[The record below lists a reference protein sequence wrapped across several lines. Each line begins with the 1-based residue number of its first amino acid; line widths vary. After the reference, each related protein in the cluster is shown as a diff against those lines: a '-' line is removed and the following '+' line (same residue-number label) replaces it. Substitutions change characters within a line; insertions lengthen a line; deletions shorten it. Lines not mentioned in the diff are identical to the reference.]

1 MYRLYVSKNE
11 MKSIG
16 FKYDY
21 ILKDYVY
28 EFPVY
33 KYNKKPIITCKLGVD
48 LETYEVWYGVYSQGN
63 MYAAYYDREF
73 STRNNVVKEV
83 EKNIKKEFK
92 RLGVTEEREWWYG
105 KLFNEIQ
112 RNI

>member
-1 MYRLYVSKNE
+1 MYRLYISKHE

-33 KYNKKPIITCKLGVD
+33 KYGRKPVITCKLGINPD
-48 LETYEVWYGVYSQGN
+48 TYEVWFGVYDLKGN
-63 MYAAYYDREF
+63 SYAAYYNREF
-73 STRNNVVKEV
+73 HKNNLVVEIV
-83 EKNIKKEFK
+83 ENNIKKELK
-92 RLGVTEEREWWYG
+92 KLGVVQEREW
-105 KLFNEIQ
+105 
-112 RNI
+112 

>member
-1 MYRLYVSKNE
+1 MYRLYISKHE

-33 KYNKKPIITCKLGVD
+33 KYGRKPIITCKLCVD
-48 LETYEVWYGVYSQGN
+48 TENYEVWYGVYSQGN

-73 STRNNVVKEV
+73 HKSNLVVETV

-92 RLGVTEEREWWYG
+92 RLGVTEEREW
-105 KLFNEIQ
+105 
-112 RNI
+112 